1 MKLLQNS
8 WSDLLVLDHLY
19 QRMHYQLPDEIQLAN
34 GQKFDL
40 LSLAL
45 LGTSTE
51 AEALNQVQSRL
62 AALKLDPLEY
72 LCLKFLLLLN
82 PGNLAVKSVSRTHA
96 LILSLSLFF
105 FFFSP
110 LLLLTFSFAQTYLTL
125 PTLNWFVK
133 HMNRLNKHY

>member
-45 LGTSTE
+45 LGTSSE
-51 AEALNQVQSRL
+51 IDALNQVQSRL
-62 AALKLDPLEY
+62 MALKLDSLEY
-72 LCLKFLLLLN
+72 LCLKFLLLLS
-82 PGNLAVKSVSRTHA
+82 PGKVDTPLTVSLSAACNSGRGVLVSRTQTA
-96 LILSLSLFF
+96 NPPVLSLSL
-105 FFFSP
+105 SP
-110 LLLLTFSFAQTYLTL
+110 F
-125 PTLNWFVK
+125 LN
-133 HMNRLNKHY
+133 RGCRRT

>member
-45 LGTSTE
+45 LGTSSETD
-51 AEALNQVQSRL
+51 ALNQVQSRL
-62 AALKLDPLEY
+62 MALKLDSLEY
-72 LCLKFLLLLN
+72 LCLKFLLLLS
-82 PGNLAVKSVSRTHA
+82 PGN
-96 LILSLSLFF
+96 
-105 FFFSP
+105 
-110 LLLLTFSFAQTYLTL
+110 
-125 PTLNWFVK
+125 
-133 HMNRLNKHY
+133 